1 MQKNKF
7 YTDEQKEIFK
17 FGKILLGLVLIIALL
32 YLFTVYVVNKPDAY
46 ERTNKKGSVQY
57 SSILLGTLL
66 NKADKEYYVI
76 VLDTKDLSNTVYL
89 NKVSDY
95 KAKNNH
101 LPIYT
106 ADLSNELN
114 KSYIGEKSYHNNDS
128 MDEFKVKGTTLIKV
142 NNGKI
147 TKFIEEGQLVLNEL
161 E

>member
-1 MQKNKF
+1 MQKNRI
-7 YTDEQKEIFK
+7 YTEEQKEIFK
-17 FGKILLGLVLIIALL
+17 FGKILLGLVIIIALL
-32 YLFTVYVVNKPDAY
+32 YLFTIYVINKPDTY
-46 ERTNKKGSVQY
+46 ERTNKKGVIQY
-57 SSILLGTLL
+57 SSILLGTML

-101 LPIYT
+101 LPIYI

-114 KSYIGEKSYHNNDS
+114 KSFISDKSYHNNDS
-128 MDEFKVKGTTLIKV
+128 MDDFKVTGTTLIKV
-142 NNGKI
+142 NNGKV
-147 TKFIEEGQLVLNEL
+147 TKFIEDAQSLLNEL